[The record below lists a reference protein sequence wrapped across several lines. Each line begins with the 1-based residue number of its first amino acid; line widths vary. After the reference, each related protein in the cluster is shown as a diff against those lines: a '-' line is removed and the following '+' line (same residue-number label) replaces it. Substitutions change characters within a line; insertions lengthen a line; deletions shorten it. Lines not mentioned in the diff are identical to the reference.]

1 VDLKMT
7 KFPAKLLENVRDLL
21 RDAFKEE
28 GMKEIVRFHDRLRG
42 VFDALPWGQLAG
54 EGIASTLVELAVEH
68 GILLDLAVKMGEM
81 RPLRTDVVGLA
92 ARVRAAGADGGP
104 VPADDLGKTVAA
116 FLEGFR
122 KKHEITVYIKAY
134 KKLHDVLH
142 ELEVYIPQLEAAQ
155 AEWKANPTNPLSEDV
170 TDYLKERSERAL
182 ESRKDIE
189 SPQRPPAYLAWIATF
204 AAEVQAISGPVVE
217 KLPRHV
223 ERLKSLPPQGLSP
236 LNAKLVDS
244 SNALDPRNLIDSLD
258 AILSALG
265 PEGNPRTA
273 KLRSDILAFR
283 VMCSKLDGLIDA
295 HNSCQAIANELQEGK
310 GLPSV
315 TPDDFLGWD
324 TIKLTLAAIPPQ
336 PRIATPLQRTSEALQ
351 RFETT
356 STSENF
362 RNLNVRFD
370 ALFMTTDKTLL
381 DTTDQ
386 LATQATTLRNALDE
400 FR

>member
-1 VDLKMT
+1 MT
-7 KFPAKLLENVRDLL
+7 KFPANLLQNVRDLL

-81 RPLRTDVVGLA
+81 RPHRAEVVGLA

-104 VPADDLGKTVAA
+104 MPADDLGKTVAA

-134 KKLHDVLH
+134 KKLHDILH
-142 ELEVYIPQLEAAQ
+142 DLQGYFQQLEAAE
-155 AEWKANPTNPLSEDV
+155 AEWKANPTQPLSEDV

-189 SPQRPPAYLAWIATF
+189 SPERSPAYLAWIATF
-204 AAEVQAISGPVVE
+204 AAEVEAISGPVVE
-217 KLPRHV
+217 KLPRHI
-223 ERLKSLPPQGLSP
+223 ERLKSLPPQGLIS
-236 LNAKLVDS
+236 LNAKLVDN
-244 SNALDPRNLIDSLD
+244 SNALDPRNLIVSLD
-258 AILSALG
+258 AILTALG
-265 PEGNPRTA
+265 PGGNPRTA
-273 KLRSDILAFR
+273 KLRDDIQAFR
-283 VMCSKLDGLIDA
+283 EMCSKLDGLIDA
-295 HNSCQAIANELQEGK
+295 HNSCQTIANELQEGK

-315 TPDDFLGWD
+315 TPDDILGWD
-324 TIKLTLAAIPPQ
+324 TIKRALAAIPSQPQ
-336 PRIATPLQRTSEALQ
+336 IATPLQRTGQALQ
-351 RFETT
+351 RFEAA

-362 RNLNVRFD
+362 RNLTVRFD
-370 ALFMTTDKTLL
+370 LLFMTTDKTLL
-381 DTTDQ
+381 DTTDH
-386 LATQATTLRNALDE
+386 LATRATTLRNALDE

>member
-1 VDLKMT
+1 MST
-7 KFPAKLLENVRDLL
+7 FPAKLLGTIRDLL
-21 RDAFKEE
+21 RDAFKVNEMLRLVE
-28 GMKEIVRFHDRLRG
+28 FDDRLRDVLNDLPSG
-42 VFDALPWGQLAG
+42 QPSTEESATALVGLADR
-54 EGIASTLVELAVEH
+54 H
-68 GILLDLAVKMGEM
+68 GILLDLVVKMKEL
-81 RPLRTDVVGLA
+81 RPNNTDISVLPA
-92 ARVRAAGADGGP
+92 HVRAAGANGAS

-116 FLEGFR
+116 FLERFR

-134 KKLHDVLH
+134 KKLHDILH
-142 ELEVYIPQLEAAQ
+142 ELEGYIQQLEATQ
-155 AEWKANPTNPLSEDV
+155 AEWKANPTNPLSEDL
-170 TDYLKERSERAL
+170 TDYLKERSERAT
-182 ESRKDIE
+182 ESMKDIE
-189 SPQRPPAYLAWIATF
+189 SPQRPPAYLAWVATF
-204 AAEVQAISGPVVE
+204 AVEVEAISRPVVE
-217 KLPRHV
+217 KLPRHI

-324 TIKLTLAAIPPQ
+324 TIKRTLAAIPPQ

-351 RFETT
+351 RFEAAN
-356 STSENF
+356 TSENF